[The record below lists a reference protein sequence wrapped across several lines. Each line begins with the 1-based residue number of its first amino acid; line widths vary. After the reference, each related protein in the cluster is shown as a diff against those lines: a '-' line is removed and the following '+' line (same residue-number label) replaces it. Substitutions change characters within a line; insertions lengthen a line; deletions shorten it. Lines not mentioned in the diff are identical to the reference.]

1 MGGGRRVRAAP
12 ARPRPRAPS
21 TPPPPPSLPLP
32 QAAAA
37 ALLYVLT
44 RKVALEEAAL
54 ARLHGPAWDA
64 YVDATPRMLL
74 PYLW

>member
-1 MGGGRRVRAAP
+1 MGVVGAC
-12 ARPRPRAPS
+12 ARPPPGLGLGRPP
-21 TPPPPPSLPLP
+21 TPPPPSLPLP
-32 QAAAA
+32 QAAAV

-74 PYLW
+74 PYVW